1 MQRAVYFSNV
11 FVVTL
16 GLVVG
21 GVSRADQEAMSVEGT
36 ASKSGQSILE
46 PVIVTSDIDK
56 QNTPLVKAPGS
67 LLKRDREQIR
77 EKTAS
82 DLSDVL
88 SFEPNVDFTGGPR
101 GATELPQIRGLGAE
115 RILILED
122 GVRQNFQSGHNGR
135 IFSDFSLTEDIEV
148 VKGPWSSLY
157 GSGAMGGVIS
167 FRRSTAA
174 DYIRKSGKQQGL
186 ELGLDGGTAA
196 SEVGGRLTAFSKQGF
211 FEPLVSVRT
220 SSSDHVRLGGGD
232 KLEYSASRDQDI
244 YGSFG
249 FSIGENHR
257 LTVKV
262 NDRGEKGETPLN
274 PTTETTALN
283 QLADMKT
290 HKQDVVF
297 DYALKTGGSDFHAKP
312 YLRKTKVEK
321 VRLSD
326 SRTDTQTVE
335 TIGIDTWNTMK
346 WALTESWIS
355 TTTLGVE
362 YFEDTNTGTRGTG
375 TLSSFP
381 NGKGS
386 QYGLYLQPSFVM
398 DEVWTI
404 TPGARFDSYKNEDSS
419 GASTAN
425 SGEKASLKLYSSYEW
440 DPGYMIFAGWGQ
452 AFNAPRLQDLYVTGM
467 HFPGNVFVPN
477 PNLKPETAE
486 TIEIGTKNKILLNEE
501 SFLQMNATGFLTEA
515 KDFINRQVAATTTIL
530 QNVDE
535 VQLHGL
541 EAQVFYQTINWGAGL
556 SYGEVRSKNK
566 ISGAPLGD
574 TPADTWTG
582 KFEWLGFPS
591 WIIGTDFKWLEK
603 QNLVPAG
610 IGESGEAF
618 SQDVYASWVKPTH
631 EIRLRVNNIYD
642 RSYVKHGSNIKEVG
656 RDVRL
661 NVSYMF

>member
-1 MQRAVYFSNV
+1 MLRAVCFFNV
-11 FVVTL
+11 FVVVL
-16 GLVVG
+16 GLFAV
-21 GVSRADQEAMSVEGT
+21 GVSRADQEAVSVEET
-36 ASKSGQSILE
+36 PSKSAESTLE
-46 PVIVTSDIDK
+46 PVIVTSDLDK

-101 GATELPQIRGLGAE
+101 GATELPQIRGLGAD

-135 IFSDFSLTEDIEV
+135 VFSDFSLTEDIEI

-174 DYIRKSGKQQGL
+174 DYIRKSGKNQGV
-186 ELGLDGGTAA
+186 EIGAEGGTAA
-196 SEVGGRLTAFSKQGF
+196 NEYGGRLTAFGKIGF
-211 FEPLVSVRT
+211 FEPLVSIR
-220 SSSDHVRLGGGD
+220 SSSAINVRLGGGD
-232 KLEYSASRDQDI
+232 ELEYSASRDQDV

-249 FSIGENHR
+249 FDLGEKHR

-262 NDRGEKGETPLN
+262 NDRGEIGETPLN
-274 PTTETTALN
+274 PATETIVMS

-290 HKQDVVF
+290 RKQDVVF
-297 DYALKTGGSDFHAKP
+297 DYKLEAGNSDFHAKP
-312 YLRKTKVEK
+312 YFRKTKVEK
-321 VRLSD
+321 IRLSD

-335 TIGIDTWNTMK
+335 TVGIDTWNTMK
-346 WALTESWIS
+346 WSLSETLKS
-355 TTTLGVE
+355 TMTLGVE
-362 YFEDTNTGTRGTG
+362 YFQDTSTGTRGSG

-386 QYGLYLQPSFVM
+386 QYGIYLQPSFVL
-398 DEVWTI
+398 DDVWTI
-404 TPGARFDSYKNEDSS
+404 TPGARFDSYSNEDSAGVS
-419 GASTAN
+419 AKN
-425 SGEKASLKLYSSYEW
+425 SGEKASLKLYSSYELN
-440 DPGYMIFAGWGQ
+440 PGYLIFAGWGQ

-467 HFPGNVFVPN
+467 HFPGNFFVPN

-515 KDFINRQVAATTTIL
+515 KDFINRQVAATTTIM

-541 EAQVFYQTINWGAGL
+541 EAQVFYQTINWGAGF

-566 ISGAPLGD
+566 ISGAPLVD

-591 WIIGTDFKWLEK
+591 WIIGTDLKWLEK

-610 IGESGEAF
+610 TGESGEAF

-642 RSYVKHGSNIKEVG
+642 SSYVKHGSNIKEVG